1 MDTNTTFYRAIT
13 KTQDI
18 KTINTELRKTG
29 KVEAKKLVKQ
39 GYVLI
44 NLYGKDQK
52 NLALKVK
59 KEEIEKINPR
69 LGQILNVK
77 VDSTEYKAVVKEIQR
92 DIIKRNITH
101 IDMLVLLPN
110 RYVEVTVPIEF
121 VGESIGVKKGGV
133 LQILLNKLTIKTLPD
148 YLPEKIEIDLSHLDI
163 GDGVH
168 IGDLKLE
175 GIKFIE
181 RDDVAIATVTV
192 ETEETTQT
200 NQNQS

>member
-1 MDTNTTFYRAIT
+1 MSTNTTFYKAVT
-13 KTQDI
+13 KNQEI

-29 KVEAKKLVKQ
+29 KVESKKLIKQ

-44 NLYGKDQK
+44 NLYGKDVN

-59 KEEIEKINPR
+59 RDEIEKINPR

-77 VDSTEYKAVVKEIQR
+77 LNSNEYKAVIKEIQR

-101 IDMLVLLPN
+101 IDMLILVPD
-110 RYVEVTVPIEF
+110 RYVEVTVPVEF

-133 LQILLNKLTIKTLPD
+133 LQILLNKLTIKTLPA

-163 GDGVH
+163 GDSIH
-168 IGDLKLE
+168 IGDLKME
-175 GIKFIE
+175 GIKFVE
-181 RDDVAIATVTV
+181 RDDVAIVTVTL
-192 ETEETTQT
+192 ETEESQ
-200 NQNQS
+200 QNEQSS

>member
-1 MDTNTTFYRAIT
+1 
-13 KTQDI
+13 KS
-18 KTINTELRKTG
+18 INAELRKTG
-29 KVEAKKLVKQ
+29 KVESKKLVKQ

-44 NLYGKDQK
+44 NLYGKDVN

-59 KEEIEKINPR
+59 KEEIEKVNPR
-69 LGQILNVK
+69 LGQILNIK
-77 VDSTEYKAVVKEIQR
+77 IDSNEYKAVIKEIQR

-101 IDMLVLLPN
+101 LDMLILVPN

-163 GDGVH
+163 GDSVH

-181 RDDVAIATVTV
+181 REDVAIATVTV
-192 ETEETTQT
+192 ENEETQQSIQT
-200 NQNQS
+200 T

>member
-1 MDTNTTFYRAIT
+1 MSTNTAFYKVIK

-18 KTINTELRKTG
+18 NTINCELRNPG
-29 KVEAKKLVKQ
+29 KVESKKFVKQ

-44 NLYGKDQK
+44 NLYGKDVN

-59 KEEIEKINPR
+59 KEEIEKVNPR
-69 LGQILNVK
+69 LGQILNIK
-77 VDSTEYKAVVKEIQR
+77 MDSNEYKAVIKEIQR
-92 DIIKRNITH
+92 DIIKRNIIH
-101 IDMLVLLPN
+101 LDMLILVPN

-163 GDGVH
+163 GDSVH

-181 RDDVAIATVTV
+181 REDVAIATVTV
-192 ETEETTQT
+192 ETEKTQESTQT
-200 NQNQS
+200 A

>member
-1 MDTNTTFYRAIT
+1 MSTNTTFYRVIK
-13 KTQDI
+13 KTEDI
-18 KTINTELRKTG
+18 KSINAELRKTG
-29 KVEAKKLVKQ
+29 KVESKKLVKQ

-44 NLYGKDQK
+44 NLYGKDVN

-59 KEEIEKINPR
+59 KEEIEKVNPR
-69 LGQILNVK
+69 LGQILNIK
-77 VDSTEYKAVVKEIQR
+77 IDSNEYKAVIKEIQR

-101 IDMLVLLPN
+101 LDMLILVPN

-163 GDGVH
+163 GDSVH

-181 RDDVAIATVTV
+181 REDVAIATVTV
-192 ETEETTQT
+192 ENEETQQSIQT
-200 NQNQS
+200 T